1 MASKKPAYEVFVA
14 QKNGEK
20 NYYTKIGAA
29 WSVSKGGLSI
39 KLSALP
45 LNGECV
51 LFPLKEN
58 ETQ

>member
-1 MASKKPAYEVFVA
+1 MAGKKPVYEVFVS
-14 QKNGEK
+14 QKNGDK

-29 WSVSKGGLSI
+29 WPVSKAGLSI